1 MPINKTAGGAARPG
15 AARPAAGPASP
26 ATPAFPRTGTR
37 AKTPGLAAKWIAFW
51 LSHPAGYLIAPTFM
65 GGFVVHIVRLFPDW
79 VVWYSVILLGVVM
92 VVDALRKGPDFLATW
107 IGMVLPSIAVAMGG
121 SWGKK
126 INEWGVVLRDWIDDH
141 TVQYVGDAA
150 AIGLAMLFLSLV
162 LFSRHV
168 VYGDNGG
175 PFTHYVWRRY
185 VPNLRRR

>member
-1 MPINKTAGGAARPG
+1 MPINRTTPAGATRPG
-15 AARPAAGPASP
+15 TTRPPASP
-26 ATPAFPRTGTR
+26 ATPAGAFPRTGTKT
-37 AKTPGLAAKWIAFW
+37 KTPGMAAKWIAFI

-65 GGFVVHIVRLFPDW
+65 GGFVVHIVHLFPDW
-79 VVWYSVILLGVVM
+79 VVWYSVILLTVIM

-121 SWGKK
+121 TWGRY
-126 INEWGVVLRDWIDDH
+126 INQWGVALRDWIDDH

-150 AIGLAMLFLSLV
+150 SIGLAVLFLSLV
-162 LFSRHV
+162 LFARHV